1 MRNTFTKEER
11 LCSKR
16 LIDSLFNQ
24 GSSFVVYP
32 YRVVFCKRPLMDA
45 EMLYPVQCIISV
57 SKRRFKKA
65 VDRNKI
71 KRLMRESYRL
81 NKSGFHQFLRQNS
94 LELLVAFQYVG
105 KEELPFE
112 KMCVR
117 METVLERLEYES
129 IKAFMG

>member
-1 MRNTFTKEER
+1 
-11 LCSKR
+11 
-16 LIDSLFNQ
+16 
-24 GSSFVVYP
+24 
-32 YRVVFCKRPLMDA
+32 MDA

-81 NKSGFHQFLRQNS
+81 NKSGLYQFLRQNS

-112 KMCVR
+112 KMCVQ
-117 METVLERLEYES
+117 METVLERLENES